1 MKIENSIAT
10 DIDEIFKLYAI
21 ASAYQKNKNV
31 VVWPDFDR
39 KLVETELVENRQWK
53 LLSTAKLLVYGP

>member
-21 ASAYQKNKNV
+21 ASAYQKKKKKRMFGLTLTAN
-31 VVWPDFDR
+31 
-39 KLVETELVENRQWK
+39 
-53 LLSTAKLLVYGP
+53 LSKQS

>member
-21 ASAYQKNKNV
+21 ASAYQKK
-31 VVWPDFDR
+31 
-39 KLVETELVENRQWK
+39 KM
-53 LLSTAKLLVYGP
+53 S